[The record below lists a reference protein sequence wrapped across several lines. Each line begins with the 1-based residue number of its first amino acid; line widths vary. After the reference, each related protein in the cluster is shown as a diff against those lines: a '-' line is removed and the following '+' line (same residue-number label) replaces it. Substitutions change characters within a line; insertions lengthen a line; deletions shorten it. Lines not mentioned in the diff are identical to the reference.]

1 MMEEKMMSIKR
12 KYGFDYLFG
21 ADDKYFGI
29 FEDPKVS
36 DFSCLYVSR
45 IGREKTEI
53 NISVFGDRVKV
64 TELTF
69 IKSPEGRYSYYAN
82 MHTKSSETKHSEV
95 SYFDTS
101 DFNLGLF
108 ITAILSD
115 RGFDVEC
122 DKHSTFRQLIFY
134 RKERIE

>member
-1 MMEEKMMSIKR
+1 MNEKMLELKE

-21 ADDKYFGI
+21 ADEKYFGI

-53 NISVFGDRVKV
+53 NISVFGDGVKV
-64 TELTF
+64 TEVTF

-82 MHTKSSETKHSEV
+82 MRSKSTETKHSEV
-95 SYFDTS
+95 AYFDAS
-101 DFNLGLF
+101 EFNLGLF
-108 ITAILSD
+108 ITALLSD

-122 DKHSTFRQLIFY
+122 DKHSTFRQLVFY
-134 RKERIE
+134 RKEMIS